1 MISFSIICA
10 TKNEEQDVRIALE
23 SCVRQTYKADEIFFV
38 DDSTDG
44 TKDII
49 RQYHSR
55 GVTLVD
61 GEGHGCCQAR
71 NKAMELSSSDVIVF
85 TNADI
90 DLPVDYLERLSDI
103 YENPL
108 IDIVIPD
115 SHVKNMDTIYARYVH
130 YLDLADKV
138 GRNSWTAQGY
148 SVRRNSAKE
157 AGWISGGIYPFNF
170 CRDWTLGAKMQSNN
184 CNKLTMYSLSVP
196 HVCPDNFDE
205 FWLVRST
212 RGLMSSY
219 TKYFFENRGLLFVFL
234 VASARL
240 GFVFLGYLTLLI
252 PFSRLRKHARYLDS
266 NLKRENLMFVL
277 VDALNTLAFV
287 WGEFKG
293 LFKILSWTLKSNTR
307 S

>member
-61 GEGHGCCQAR
+61 GDGHGCCQAR

-157 AGWISGGIYPFNF
+157 AGWISGGIYPSISAETGHWAPK
-170 CRDWTLGAKMQSNN
+170 CRAIIATSSPCIVFRCRMSV
-184 CNKLTMYSLSVP
+184 LTILMNSGLSGP
-196 HVCPDNFDE
+196 QE
-205 FWLVRST
+205 
-212 RGLMSSY
+212 
-219 TKYFFENRGLLFVFL
+219 
-234 VASARL
+234 A
-240 GFVFLGYLTLLI
+240 
-252 PFSRLRKHARYLDS
+252 
-266 NLKRENLMFVL
+266 
-277 VDALNTLAFV
+277 
-287 WGEFKG
+287 
-293 LFKILSWTLKSNTR
+293 
-307 S
+307 